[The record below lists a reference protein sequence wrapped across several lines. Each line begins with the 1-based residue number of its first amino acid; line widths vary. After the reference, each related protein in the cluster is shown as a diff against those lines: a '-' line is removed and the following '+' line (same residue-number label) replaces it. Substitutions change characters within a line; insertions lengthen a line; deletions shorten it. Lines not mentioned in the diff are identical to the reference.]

1 MTVQTPSAPGAPS
14 PSPTRARPSA
24 QPAPGSPSSPGV
36 PVPGAPVLDGTPTP
50 PDDLPAP
57 FDGDGFQSFTGPA
70 SVRYP
75 APDVARGFM
84 LLLIALA
91 NAPFWM
97 VLLRTRAEVTGAD
110 AVWTGLRAAFVD
122 HRSYPLFAM
131 LFGFGLATMARR
143 RIEAGPR
150 STGAVAADADPA
162 VAHASAADTA
172 TARATTSTAAA
183 GATRSGASAAT
194 DITDTATAHR
204 AAIAGARRLIRRRG
218 LWMLV
223 FAAVHGALFMGDIIG
238 AYALIAIILAGPTA
252 GRGRRTQAVI
262 GGLSAAV
269 CLGYMLYI
277 GWFLSVGGVTV
288 STAGAAGGGGVGG
301 IAEMLHG
308 PLYPAVSL
316 VLWTG
321 GTMVT
326 ILTSLTLPA
335 ALLGVRL
342 ADTDLLTR
350 PDRHRRALL
359 VGGAAAL
366 IVGAVGA
373 LPRILPS
380 LGIGVPARVTVVAS
394 ALDVATGMVGACG
407 WLALLAAWAGSSAG
421 APLRG
426 ARRLLSAVGRRS
438 MTVYVGQSLLF
449 ALVFGLLAH
458 CGAPAPHQTTAA
470 LIGVAVWA
478 VLAGACAWMEHG
490 GRTRGPL
497 EILLRRAVAAS
508 ARRR

>member
-1 MTVQTPSAPGAPS
+1 M
-14 PSPTRARPSA
+14 
-24 QPAPGSPSSPGV
+24 
-36 PVPGAPVLDGTPTP
+36 PGAPVLDGAPSPGAPTP

-110 AVWTGLRAAFVD
+110 AVWMGLRAALVD

-143 RIEAGPR
+143 RIEASPR
-150 STGAVAADADPA
+150 STAAVAADADPA
-162 VAHASAADTA
+162 VAHASTAAA
-172 TARATTSTAAA
+172 TARTGA
-183 GATRSGASAAT
+183 GGISAAR
-194 DITDTATAHR
+194 R
-204 AAIAGARRLIRRRG
+204 AAPAADARRLIRGRG

-238 AYALIAIILAGPTA
+238 AYALIAVVLAGPIA
-252 GRGRRTQAVI
+252 GRGRRTQAVV

-288 STAGAAGGGGVGG
+288 GTAGAAGGGVVGG
-301 IAEMLHG
+301 IAEMLRG

-316 VLWTG
+316 VLWAG

-366 IVGAVGA
+366 AVGAVGA
-373 LPRILPS
+373 LPRVLPS
-380 LGIGVPARVTVVAS
+380 LGVGVPARVTVVAS

-407 WLALLAAWAGSSAG
+407 WLALLAAWAGPGAG

-449 ALVFGLLAH
+449 ALVFGLLAR

>member
-1 MTVQTPSAPGAPS
+1 M
-14 PSPTRARPSA
+14 
-24 QPAPGSPSSPGV
+24 
-36 PVPGAPVLDGTPTP
+36 PGAPVLDGTPTP
-50 PDDLPAP
+50 PDDVPAP
-57 FDGDGFQSFTGPA
+57 PGDGFQSFTGPA

-110 AVWTGLRAAFVD
+110 AVWMGLRAAFVD

-143 RIEAGPR
+143 RTEAGPR
-150 STGAVAADADPA
+150 STAAVAADADPA

-172 TARATTSTAAA
+172 TARATTSTTAATARTGA
-183 GATRSGASAAT
+183 GGISAAR
-194 DITDTATAHR
+194 R
-204 AAIAGARRLIRRRG
+204 AAPAAGARRLIRRRG

-238 AYALIAIILAGPTA
+238 AYALIAIVLAGPIA
-252 GRGRRTQAVI
+252 GRGRRPLTVV

-288 STAGAAGGGGVGG
+288 STAGAAGGGVVGG
-301 IAEMLHG
+301 IAEMLRG
-308 PLYPAVSL
+308 PLYPTVSL
-316 VLWTG
+316 VLWAG

-359 VGGAAAL
+359 IGGAAAL
-366 IVGAVGA
+366 AVGAVGA
-373 LPRILPS
+373 LPRVLPS
-380 LGIGVPARVTVVAS
+380 LGVGVPARVTVVAS

-407 WLALLAAWAGSSAG
+407 WLALLAAWAGPGTG

-426 ARRLLSAVGRRS
+426 ARWLLSAVGRRS

-449 ALVFGLLAH
+449 ALVFGLLAR

-478 VLAGACAWMEHG
+478 ALAGACAWMEHG

>member
-1 MTVQTPSAPGAPS
+1 MTVQTPSTPGAPS
-14 PSPTRARPSA
+14 PSPTRARPST
-24 QPAPGSPSSPGV
+24 QSAPGSPSSPEV
-36 PVPGAPVLDGTPTP
+36 PVPGAPVLDGAPSPGAPTP

-57 FDGDGFQSFTGPA
+57 PGDGFQSFTGPA

-110 AVWTGLRAAFVD
+110 AVWMGLRAAFVD

-150 STGAVAADADPA
+150 STAAVAADADPA
-162 VAHASAADTA
+162 VAHASSAADTA

-183 GATRSGASAAT
+183 TARTGAGGISAAR
-194 DITDTATAHR
+194 R
-204 AAIAGARRLIRRRG
+204 AAPAAGARRLIRRRG

-238 AYALIAIILAGPTA
+238 AYALIAIVLAGPIA
-252 GRGRRTQAVI
+252 GRGRRPLTVV

-288 STAGAAGGGGVGG
+288 STAGAAGGGVVGG
-301 IAEMLHG
+301 IAEMLRG
-308 PLYPAVSL
+308 PLYPTVSL
-316 VLWTG
+316 VLWAG

-407 WLALLAAWAGSSAG
+407 WLALLAAWAGPGTG

-426 ARRLLSAVGRRS
+426 VRWLLSAVGRRS

-449 ALVFGLLAH
+449 ALVFGLLAR
-458 CGAPAPHQTTAA
+458 CGAPPPHQTTAA

-478 VLAGACAWMEHG
+478 ALAGACAWMEHG

>member
-1 MTVQTPSAPGAPS
+1 M
-14 PSPTRARPSA
+14 
-24 QPAPGSPSSPGV
+24 
-36 PVPGAPVLDGTPTP
+36 PGAPVLDGAPSPGAPTP

-57 FDGDGFQSFTGPA
+57 PGDGFQSFTGPA

-110 AVWTGLRAAFVD
+110 AVWMGLRAAFVD

-150 STGAVAADADPA
+150 STAAVAADADPA

-172 TARATTSTAAA
+172 TAR
-183 GATRSGASAAT
+183 ATRSGASAAT

-238 AYALIAIILAGPTA
+238 AYALIAVVLADPIA

-288 STAGAAGGGGVGG
+288 GTAGAAGGGVVGG
-301 IAEMLHG
+301 ITEMLRG

-316 VLWTG
+316 VLWAG

-335 ALLGVRL
+335 TLLGVRL

-366 IVGAVGA
+366 AVGAVGA
-373 LPRILPS
+373 LPRVLPS
-380 LGIGVPARVTVVAS
+380 LGVGVPARVTVVAS

-407 WLALLAAWAGSSAG
+407 WLALLAAWAGPSAG

-438 MTVYVGQSLLF
+438 MSVYIGQSLLF
-449 ALVFGLLAH
+449 ALVFGALLLT
-458 CGAPAPHQTTAA
+458 GAPAPGEAVLA
-470 LIGVAVWA
+470 LIAVAVWA
-478 VLAGACAWMEHG
+478 ALAGACAWMERS

-497 EILLRRAVAAS
+497 ELLLRHAVAAS

>member
-36 PVPGAPVLDGTPTP
+36 PVPGAPVLDGAPSPGAPTP

-57 FDGDGFQSFTGPA
+57 PGGSFQSFTGPA

-110 AVWTGLRAAFVD
+110 AVWMGLRAAFVD

-150 STGAVAADADPA
+150 STAAVTADADPA
-162 VAHASAADTA
+162 VAHASATDTA
-172 TARATTSTAAA
+172 TARAATTSTAAA
-183 GATRSGASAAT
+183 TARTGAGGISAAR
-194 DITDTATAHR
+194 R
-204 AAIAGARRLIRRRG
+204 AAPAAGARRLIRRRG

-238 AYALIAIILAGPTA
+238 AYALIAVVLASPIA

-288 STAGAAGGGGVGG
+288 STAGAAGGGVVGG
-301 IAEMLHG
+301 IAEMLRG
-308 PLYPAVSL
+308 PLYPAASL
-316 VLWTG
+316 VLWAG

-373 LPRILPS
+373 LPRVLPS
-380 LGIGVPARVTVVAS
+380 LGVGVPARVTVVAS

-407 WLALLAAWAGSSAG
+407 WLALLAAWAGPGTG

-426 ARRLLSAVGRRS
+426 ARWLLSAVGRRS

-449 ALVFGLLAH
+449 ALVFGLLAR

>member
-36 PVPGAPVLDGTPTP
+36 PVPGAPVLDGTPSPGTPTP

-57 FDGDGFQSFTGPA
+57 FGGGSFQSFTDPA

-97 VLLRTRAEVTGAD
+97 VLFRTRAEVTGAD
-110 AVWTGLRAAFVD
+110 TIWMGLRAALVD

-143 RIEAGPR
+143 RIEASPR
-150 STGAVAADADPA
+150 STAAVAADADPA
-162 VAHASAADTA
+162 VAH
-172 TARATTSTAAA
+172 
-183 GATRSGASAAT
+183 ASAAT

-204 AAIAGARRLIRRRG
+204 AATADARRLIRRRG

-238 AYALIAIILAGPTA
+238 AYALIAVVLAGPIA
-252 GRGRRTQAVI
+252 GRGRRTQAVV

-288 STAGAAGGGGVGG
+288 STAGAAGGGVVGG
-301 IAEMLHG
+301 IAEMLRG

-316 VLWTG
+316 VLWAG

-366 IVGAVGA
+366 VVGAAGV

-380 LGIGVPARVTVVAS
+380 LGVGVPAGVTVVAS

-407 WLALLAAWAGSSAG
+407 WLALLAAWAGPGAG

-449 ALVFGLLAH
+449 ALVFGLLAR

-478 VLAGACAWMEHG
+478 ALAGACAWMEHG

>member
-1 MTVQTPSAPGAPS
+1 M
-14 PSPTRARPSA
+14 
-24 QPAPGSPSSPGV
+24 
-36 PVPGAPVLDGTPTP
+36 PGAPVLDGAPSPGAPTP

-57 FDGDGFQSFTGPA
+57 PGGSFQSFTGPA

-110 AVWTGLRAAFVD
+110 AVWMGLRAALVD

-150 STGAVAADADPA
+150 STTAVAADADPA

-183 GATRSGASAAT
+183 TAATRSGAS

-238 AYALIAIILAGPTA
+238 AYALIAVVLADPIA
-252 GRGRRTQAVI
+252 GRGRRTQAVV
-262 GGLSAAV
+262 GGLSTAV

-288 STAGAAGGGGVGG
+288 GTAGAAGGGVVGG
-301 IAEMLHG
+301 ITEMLRG

-316 VLWTG
+316 VLWAG

-335 ALLGVRL
+335 TLLGVRL

-366 IVGAVGA
+366 AVGAVGA
-373 LPRILPS
+373 LPRVLPS
-380 LGIGVPARVTVVAS
+380 LGVGVPARVTIVAS

-407 WLALLAAWAGSSAG
+407 WLALLAAWAGPGAG
-421 APLRG
+421 APLHG

-438 MTVYVGQSLLF
+438 MSVYIGQSLLF

-458 CGAPAPHQTTAA
+458 CGAPPPRQTTAA

-478 VLAGACAWMEHG
+478 VLAGACTWMERS

>member
-1 MTVQTPSAPGAPS
+1 MTVQTPLTPGAPS
-14 PSPTRARPSA
+14 PSPTRARPSTQSA
-24 QPAPGSPSSPGV
+24 PGNSPLPGVPAPGAPAPGGAPSPG
-36 PVPGAPVLDGTPTP
+36 APTP

-75 APDVARGFM
+75 APDIARGFM

-97 VLLRTRAEVTGAD
+97 VLFRTRAEVTGAD
-110 AVWTGLRAAFVD
+110 TIWMGLRAAFVD

-143 RIEAGPR
+143 RTEAGPR
-150 STGAVAADADPA
+150 STAAAAADADPA
-162 VAHASAADTA
+162 ASIAASTSATAA
-172 TARATTSTAAA
+172 TARSATA
-183 GATRSGASAAT
+183 GVTPAAT
-194 DITDTATAHR
+194 GMNAAHR
-204 AAIAGARRLIRRRG
+204 IAPAADARRLIRGRG

-238 AYALIAIILAGPTA
+238 AYALIAVVLAGPIA
-252 GRGRRTQAVI
+252 GRGRRTQAVV
-262 GGLSAAV
+262 GGLSTAV

-288 STAGAAGGGGVGG
+288 GTAGAAGGGVVGG
-301 IAEMLHG
+301 ITEMLRG

-316 VLWTG
+316 VLWAG

-350 PDRHRRALL
+350 PDHHRRALL

-366 IVGAVGA
+366 AVGAVGA
-373 LPRILPS
+373 LPRVLPS

-407 WLALLAAWAGSSAG
+407 WLALLAAWAGPGTG

-449 ALVFGLLAH
+449 ALVFGLLAR
-458 CGAPAPHQTTAA
+458 CGAPPPHQTTAA

-478 VLAGACAWMEHG
+478 VLAGTCARMERS

>member
-14 PSPTRARPSA
+14 PSPTRARPST
-24 QPAPGSPSSPGV
+24 QSAPGNSPLPGV
-36 PVPGAPVLDGTPTP
+36 PAPGAPVLDGAPSPGAPTP

-97 VLLRTRAEVTGAD
+97 VLFRTRAEVTGAD
-110 AVWTGLRAAFVD
+110 TIWMGLRAALVD

-143 RIEAGPR
+143 RTEAGPR
-150 STGAVAADADPA
+150 STAAVAADADPA

-183 GATRSGASAAT
+183 TARTGAGGISAAR
-194 DITDTATAHR
+194 R
-204 AAIAGARRLIRRRG
+204 AAPAADARRLIRRRG

-238 AYALIAIILAGPTA
+238 AYALIAVVLAGPIA
-252 GRGRRTQAVI
+252 GRGRRTQAVV
-262 GGLSAAV
+262 GVLSAAV

-288 STAGAAGGGGVGG
+288 GTAGAAGGGVVGG
-301 IAEMLHG
+301 ITEMLRG

-316 VLWTG
+316 VLWAG

-350 PDRHRRALL
+350 PDHHRRALL

-366 IVGAVGA
+366 AVGAVGA
-373 LPRILPS
+373 LPRVLPS

-407 WLALLAAWAGSSAG
+407 WLALLAAWAGPGAG

-449 ALVFGLLAH
+449 ALVFGLLAR
-458 CGAPAPHQTTAA
+458 CGAPPPHQTTAA

-478 VLAGACAWMEHG
+478 VLAGTCARMERS

>member
-36 PVPGAPVLDGTPTP
+36 PVPGAPVLDGAPSPGAPTP

-57 FDGDGFQSFTGPA
+57 PGGSFQSFTGPA

-110 AVWTGLRAAFVD
+110 AVWMGLRAAFVD

-150 STGAVAADADPA
+150 STAAVAADADPA
-162 VAHASAADTA
+162 VAHASSAADTA
-172 TARATTSTAAA
+172 TTRATTSTAAA
-183 GATRSGASAAT
+183 TARTGAGGISAAR
-194 DITDTATAHR
+194 R
-204 AAIAGARRLIRRRG
+204 AAPAAGARRLIRRRG

-238 AYALIAIILAGPTA
+238 AYALIAVVLASPIA

-288 STAGAAGGGGVGG
+288 STAGAAGGGVVGG
-301 IAEMLHG
+301 IAEMLRG
-308 PLYPAVSL
+308 PLYPAASL
-316 VLWTG
+316 VLWAG

-366 IVGAVGA
+366 AVGAVGA
-373 LPRILPS
+373 LPRVLPS
-380 LGIGVPARVTVVAS
+380 LGVGVPARVTVVAS

-407 WLALLAAWAGSSAG
+407 WLALLAAWAGPGTG

-426 ARRLLSAVGRRS
+426 ARWLLSAVGRRS

-449 ALVFGLLAH
+449 ALVFGLLAR

>member
-1 MTVQTPSAPGAPS
+1 MTVQTPSTPGAPS
-14 PSPTRARPSA
+14 PSPTRARPST
-24 QPAPGSPSSPGV
+24 QSAPGSPSSPEV
-36 PVPGAPVLDGTPTP
+36 PVPGAPVLDGAPSPGAPTP

-57 FDGDGFQSFTGPA
+57 PGDGFQSFTGPA

-110 AVWTGLRAAFVD
+110 AVWMGLRAAFVD

-150 STGAVAADADPA
+150 STAAVAADADPA

-183 GATRSGASAAT
+183 TARTGAGGISAAR
-194 DITDTATAHR
+194 R
-204 AAIAGARRLIRRRG
+204 AAPAAGARRLIRRRG

-238 AYALIAIILAGPTA
+238 AYALIAVVLASPIA
-252 GRGRRTQAVI
+252 ERGRRTQAVV
-262 GGLSAAV
+262 GGLSTAV

-288 STAGAAGGGGVGG
+288 GTAGAAGGGVVGG
-301 IAEMLHG
+301 IAEMLRG

-316 VLWTG
+316 VLWAG

-366 IVGAVGA
+366 AVGAVGA

-380 LGIGVPARVTVVAS
+380 LGVGVPARVTVVAS

-407 WLALLAAWAGSSAG
+407 WLALLAAWAGPGAG

-426 ARRLLSAVGRRS
+426 ARWLLSAVGRRS

-449 ALVFGLLAH
+449 ALVFGLLAR

-478 VLAGACAWMEHG
+478 ALAGACAWMEHG

>member
-1 MTVQTPSAPGAPS
+1 MIVQTPLTPGAPAPAGAPS
-14 PSPTRARPSA
+14 PGA
-24 QPAPGSPSSPGV
+24 PAPPT
-36 PVPGAPVLDGTPTP
+36 GAPV
-50 PDDLPAP
+50 P
-57 FDGDGFQSFTGPA
+57 FGGGFQSFTGPA

-91 NAPFWM
+91 NAPFWL
-97 VLLRTRAEVTGAD
+97 VLFRDRAEVTGAD
-110 AVWTGLRAAFVD
+110 TIWTGLRAALVD

-143 RIEAGPR
+143 RIEADLR
-150 STGAVAADADPA
+150 SAGAHVDPA
-162 VAHASAADTA
+162 DVDPTAARTA
-172 TARATTSTAAA
+172 NRATAAA
-183 GATRSGASAAT
+183 N
-194 DITDTATAHR
+194 R
-204 AAIAGARRLIRRRG
+204 AAARARRLIRRRG
-218 LWMLV
+218 MWMLV

-238 AYALIAIILAGPTA
+238 AYALIAVALAGVIA
-252 GRGRRTQAVI
+252 GRERRSQAVI
-262 GGLSAAV
+262 GGLCAAV

-277 GWFLSVGGVTV
+277 GWFISAGGVTV
-288 STAGAAGGGGVGG
+288 GTAGAAGG
-301 IAEMLHG
+301 IAGDIMEMLRG

-316 VLWTG
+316 VLWAG
-321 GTMVT
+321 DTMVT
-326 ILTSLTLPA
+326 ILTSLALPA

-407 WLALLAAWAGSSAG
+407 WLALLAAWAGPG
-421 APLRG
+421 GGPLRG
-426 ARRLLSAVGRRS
+426 ARWLLAAVGRRS
-438 MTVYVGQSLLF
+438 MSVYIGQSILF
-449 ALVFGLLAH
+449 ALVFGALAR
-458 CGAPAPHQTTAA
+458 CGAPPPHQTTAA

-478 VLAGACAWMEHG
+478 TLALACAWMEHG

-508 ARRR
+508 AGRR

>member
-1 MTVQTPSAPGAPS
+1 M
-14 PSPTRARPSA
+14 
-24 QPAPGSPSSPGV
+24 
-36 PVPGAPVLDGTPTP
+36 PGAPVLDGTPAPT
-50 PDDLPAP
+50 DDVPAP
-57 FDGDGFQSFTGPA
+57 PGDGFQSFTGPA

-97 VLLRTRAEVTGAD
+97 ILLRTRAEVTGAD

-162 VAHASAADTA
+162 VAYASAADTA

-183 GATRSGASAAT
+183 DASADTATARATRSGASAAT

-238 AYALIAIILAGPTA
+238 AYALIAVVLADPIA
-252 GRGRRTQAVI
+252 GRGRRPLTVV

-288 STAGAAGGGGVGG
+288 GTAGAAGGGVVGG
-301 IAEMLHG
+301 IAEMLRG

-316 VLWTG
+316 VLWAG

-366 IVGAVGA
+366 AVGAVGA
-373 LPRILPS
+373 LPRVLPS
-380 LGIGVPARVTVVAS
+380 LGVGVPARVTVVAS

-407 WLALLAAWAGSSAG
+407 WLALLAAWAGPG
-421 APLRG
+421 GGPLRG

-449 ALVFGLLAH
+449 ALVFGLLAR

-478 VLAGACAWMEHG
+478 ALAGACAWMEHG

>member
-1 MTVQTPSAPGAPS
+1 M
-14 PSPTRARPSA
+14 
-24 QPAPGSPSSPGV
+24 
-36 PVPGAPVLDGTPTP
+36 PGAPVLDGTPTP
-50 PDDLPAP
+50 PDDVPAP
-57 FDGDGFQSFTGPA
+57 PGDGFQSFTDPA

-97 VLLRTRAEVTGAD
+97 VLFRTRAEVTGAD
-110 AVWTGLRAAFVD
+110 TIWMGLRAALVD

-143 RIEAGPR
+143 RTEAGPR
-150 STGAVAADADPA
+150 STAAVAADADPA

-172 TARATTSTAAA
+172 TARATTSTTAATARTGA
-183 GATRSGASAAT
+183 GGISAAR
-194 DITDTATAHR
+194 R
-204 AAIAGARRLIRRRG
+204 AAPAAGARRLIRRRG

-238 AYALIAIILAGPTA
+238 AYALIAIVLAGPIA
-252 GRGRRTQAVI
+252 GRGRRPLTVV

-288 STAGAAGGGGVGG
+288 STAGAAGGGVVGG
-301 IAEMLHG
+301 IAEMLRG
-308 PLYPAVSL
+308 PLYPTVSL
-316 VLWTG
+316 VLWAG

-359 VGGAAAL
+359 IGGAAAL
-366 IVGAVGA
+366 AVGAVGA
-373 LPRILPS
+373 LPRVLPS
-380 LGIGVPARVTVVAS
+380 LGVGVPARVTVVAS

-407 WLALLAAWAGSSAG
+407 WLALLAAWAGPGTG

-426 ARRLLSAVGRRS
+426 ARWLLSAVGRRS

-449 ALVFGLLAH
+449 ALVFGLLAR
-458 CGAPAPHQTTAA
+458 CGAPPPHQMTAA

-478 VLAGACAWMEHG
+478 VLAGACAWMERS

>member
-1 MTVQTPSAPGAPS
+1 M
-14 PSPTRARPSA
+14 
-24 QPAPGSPSSPGV
+24 
-36 PVPGAPVLDGTPTP
+36 PGAPVLDGAPSPGAPTP

-57 FDGDGFQSFTGPA
+57 PGDGFQSFTGPA

-110 AVWTGLRAAFVD
+110 AVWMGLRAAFVD

-143 RIEAGPR
+143 RIEASPR
-150 STGAVAADADPA
+150 STAAVAADADPA

-172 TARATTSTAAA
+172 TAR
-183 GATRSGASAAT
+183 ATRSGASAAT

-238 AYALIAIILAGPTA
+238 AYALIATVLAGPIA
-252 GRGRRTQAVI
+252 GRGRRPLTVV

-288 STAGAAGGGGVGG
+288 STAGAAGGGVVGG
-301 IAEMLHG
+301 IAEMLRG

-316 VLWTG
+316 VLWAG

-350 PDRHRRALL
+350 PDCHRRALL

-366 IVGAVGA
+366 AVGAVGA
-373 LPRILPS
+373 LPRVLPS
-380 LGIGVPARVTVVAS
+380 LGVGVPARVTVVAS

-407 WLALLAAWAGSSAG
+407 WLALLAAWAGPGAG

-449 ALVFGLLAH
+449 ALVFGLLAR
-458 CGAPAPHQTTAA
+458 CGAPAPHQTAAA

-478 VLAGACAWMEHG
+478 ALAGACAWMEHG

>member
-1 MTVQTPSAPGAPS
+1 MTVQTPSTPGVPS

-50 PDDLPAP
+50 PDDVPAP
-57 FDGDGFQSFTGPA
+57 PGDGFQSFTGPA

-110 AVWTGLRAAFVD
+110 AVWMGLRAAFVD

-143 RIEAGPR
+143 RTEAGPR
-150 STGAVAADADPA
+150 STAAVAADADPA

-172 TARATTSTAAA
+172 TARATTSTTAATARTGA
-183 GATRSGASAAT
+183 GGISAAR
-194 DITDTATAHR
+194 R
-204 AAIAGARRLIRRRG
+204 AAPAAGARRLIRRRG

-238 AYALIAIILAGPTA
+238 AYALIAVVLAGPIA
-252 GRGRRTQAVI
+252 GRGRRTQAVV

-288 STAGAAGGGGVGG
+288 STAGAAGGGVVGG
-301 IAEMLHG
+301 IAEMLRG

-316 VLWTG
+316 VLWAG

-359 VGGAAAL
+359 VGGATAL
-366 IVGAVGA
+366 AVGAVGA
-373 LPRILPS
+373 LPRVLPS
-380 LGIGVPARVTVVAS
+380 LGVGVPARVTVVAS

-407 WLALLAAWAGSSAG
+407 WLALLAAWAGPG
-421 APLRG
+421 TGTPLHG

-438 MTVYVGQSLLF
+438 MSVYIGQSLLF

-458 CGAPAPHQTTAA
+458 CGAPPPHQTTAA

-478 VLAGACAWMEHG
+478 ALAGACAWMEHG

>member
-36 PVPGAPVLDGTPTP
+36 PVPGAPVLDGTPSPGTPTP

-57 FDGDGFQSFTGPA
+57 FDGGSFQSFTDPA

-172 TARATTSTAAA
+172 TARAT
-183 GATRSGASAAT
+183 RSGASAAT
-194 DITDTATAHR
+194 DITDTAAAHR
-204 AAIAGARRLIRRRG
+204 DAIAGARRLIRRRG

-238 AYALIAIILAGPTA
+238 AYALIAIVLAGPIA
-252 GRGRRTQAVI
+252 GRGRRPLTVV

-288 STAGAAGGGGVGG
+288 STAGAAGGGVVGG
-301 IAEMLHG
+301 IAEMLRG
-308 PLYPAVSL
+308 PLYPTVSL
-316 VLWTG
+316 VLWAG

-407 WLALLAAWAGSSAG
+407 WLALLAAWAGPGTG

-426 ARRLLSAVGRRS
+426 ARWLLSAVGRRS
-438 MTVYVGQSLLF
+438 MTVYVGQTVLF
-449 ALVFGLLAH
+449 VLVFGTLRLA
-458 CGAPAPHQTTAA
+458 GAPA
-470 LIGVAVWA
+470 LDEVIGVSVAVAVWA
-478 VLAGACAWMEHG
+478 VLAGACAWMERS

>member
-1 MTVQTPSAPGAPS
+1 MTVQTPSAPGAPP

-24 QPAPGSPSSPGV
+24 QPAPGSPSSPEV
-36 PVPGAPVLDGTPTP
+36 PVPGAPVLDGAPSPGAPTP

-57 FDGDGFQSFTGPA
+57 PGGSFQSFTGPA

-110 AVWTGLRAAFVD
+110 AVWMGLRAAFVD

-131 LFGFGLATMARR
+131 LFGFGLATTARR

-150 STGAVAADADPA
+150 STAAVAADADPA
-162 VAHASAADTA
+162 VAHASTAAA
-172 TARATTSTAAA
+172 TARTGA
-183 GATRSGASAAT
+183 GGISAAR
-194 DITDTATAHR
+194 R
-204 AAIAGARRLIRRRG
+204 AAPAAGARRLIRRRG

-238 AYALIAIILAGPTA
+238 AYALIAVVLAGPIA

-288 STAGAAGGGGVGG
+288 GTAGAAGGGVVGG
-301 IAEMLHG
+301 IAEMLRG

-316 VLWTG
+316 VLWAG

-359 VGGAAAL
+359 VGGATAL
-366 IVGAVGA
+366 AVGAVGA
-373 LPRILPS
+373 LPRVLPS
-380 LGIGVPARVTVVAS
+380 LGVGVPARVTVVAS

-407 WLALLAAWAGSSAG
+407 WLALLAAWAGPG
-421 APLRG
+421 TGTPLHG

-438 MTVYVGQSLLF
+438 MSVYIGQSLLF
-449 ALVFGLLAH
+449 ALVFGLLAR
-458 CGAPAPHQTTAA
+458 CGASAPHQTTAA

-478 VLAGACAWMEHG
+478 VLAGACAWMERS

>member
-1 MTVQTPSAPGAPS
+1 M
-14 PSPTRARPSA
+14 
-24 QPAPGSPSSPGV
+24 
-36 PVPGAPVLDGTPTP
+36 PGAPVLDGAPSPGAPTP
-50 PDDLPAP
+50 PDDVPAP
-57 FDGDGFQSFTGPA
+57 PGDGFQSFTGPA

-110 AVWTGLRAAFVD
+110 AVWMGLRAALVD

-172 TARATTSTAAA
+172 TARAT
-183 GATRSGASAAT
+183 RSGASAAT

-204 AAIAGARRLIRRRG
+204 DAIAGARRLIRRRG

-238 AYALIAIILAGPTA
+238 AYALIAVVLAGPIA
-252 GRGRRTQAVI
+252 GRGRRPLTVV

-288 STAGAAGGGGVGG
+288 GTAGAAGGGVVGG
-301 IAEMLHG
+301 IAEMLRG

-316 VLWTG
+316 VLWAG

-366 IVGAVGA
+366 AVGAVGA
-373 LPRILPS
+373 LPRVLPS
-380 LGIGVPARVTVVAS
+380 LGVGVPARVTVVAS

-407 WLALLAAWAGSSAG
+407 WLALLAAWAGPGAG

-449 ALVFGLLAH
+449 ALVFGLLAR
-458 CGAPAPHQTTAA
+458 CGAPAPRQTTAA

-478 VLAGACAWMEHG
+478 ALAGACAWMEHG

>member
-1 MTVQTPSAPGAPS
+1 MTVQTPSAPGAPP
-14 PSPTRARPSA
+14 PSPTRARPST
-24 QPAPGSPSSPGV
+24 QSAPGNSPLPGV
-36 PVPGAPVLDGTPTP
+36 PVPGAPVLDGAPSPGAPTP

-57 FDGDGFQSFTGPA
+57 PGDGFQSFTGPA

-110 AVWTGLRAAFVD
+110 AVWMGLRAALVD

-150 STGAVAADADPA
+150 STAAVAADADPA
-162 VAHASAADTA
+162 VAHASSAADTA
-172 TARATTSTAAA
+172 TTRATTSTAAA
-183 GATRSGASAAT
+183 TARTGAGGISAAR
-194 DITDTATAHR
+194 R
-204 AAIAGARRLIRRRG
+204 AAPAAGARRLIRRRG

-238 AYALIAIILAGPTA
+238 AYALIAVVLAGPIA

-288 STAGAAGGGGVGG
+288 GTAGAAGGGVVGG
-301 IAEMLHG
+301 IAEMLRG

-316 VLWTG
+316 VLWAG

-366 IVGAVGA
+366 AVGAVGA
-373 LPRILPS
+373 LPRVLPS
-380 LGIGVPARVTVVAS
+380 LGVGVPARVTVVAS

-407 WLALLAAWAGSSAG
+407 WLALLAAWAGPGAG
-421 APLRG
+421 APLRR

-449 ALVFGLLAH
+449 ALVFGLLAR

>member
-1 MTVQTPSAPGAPS
+1 M
-14 PSPTRARPSA
+14 
-24 QPAPGSPSSPGV
+24 
-36 PVPGAPVLDGTPTP
+36 PGAPVLDGAPSPGAPTP

-57 FDGDGFQSFTGPA
+57 FDGDGFQSFTDPA

-172 TARATTSTAAA
+172 TARAT
-183 GATRSGASAAT
+183 RSGASAAT
-194 DITDTATAHR
+194 DITDTAAAHR
-204 AAIAGARRLIRRRG
+204 DAIAGARRLIRRRG

-238 AYALIAIILAGPTA
+238 AYALIAIVLAGPIA
-252 GRGRRTQAVI
+252 GRGRRPLAVV

-288 STAGAAGGGGVGG
+288 STAGAAGGGVVGG
-301 IAEMLHG
+301 IAEMLRG
-308 PLYPAVSL
+308 PLYPTVSL
-316 VLWTG
+316 VLWAG

-407 WLALLAAWAGSSAG
+407 WLALLAAWAGPGTG

-426 ARRLLSAVGRRS
+426 ARWLLSAVGRRS
-438 MTVYVGQSLLF
+438 MTVYVGQTVLF
-449 ALVFGLLAH
+449 VLVFGTLRLA
-458 CGAPAPHQTTAA
+458 GAPALDEVLGVSVA
-470 LIGVAVWA
+470 VAVWA
-478 VLAGACAWMEHG
+478 VLAGACAWMERS

>member
-1 MTVQTPSAPGAPS
+1 MNAAHRIAP
-14 PSPTRARPSA
+14 
-24 QPAPGSPSSPGV
+24 
-36 PVPGAPVLDGTPTP
+36 
-50 PDDLPAP
+50 
-57 FDGDGFQSFTGPA
+57 
-70 SVRYP
+70 
-75 APDVARGFM
+75 
-84 LLLIALA
+84 
-91 NAPFWM
+91 
-97 VLLRTRAEVTGAD
+97 
-110 AVWTGLRAAFVD
+110 
-122 HRSYPLFAM
+122 
-131 LFGFGLATMARR
+131 
-143 RIEAGPR
+143 
-150 STGAVAADADPA
+150 AAD
-162 VAHASAADTA
+162 
-172 TARATTSTAAA
+172 
-183 GATRSGASAAT
+183 
-194 DITDTATAHR
+194 
-204 AAIAGARRLIRRRG
+204 ARRLIRGRG

-238 AYALIAIILAGPTA
+238 AYALIAVVLAGPIA
-252 GRGRRTQAVI
+252 GRGRRTQAVV

-288 STAGAAGGGGVGG
+288 GTAGAAGGGVVGG
-301 IAEMLHG
+301 IAEMLRG

-316 VLWTG
+316 VLWAG

-359 VGGAAAL
+359 VSGAAAL
-366 IVGAVGA
+366 AVGAVGA
-373 LPRILPS
+373 LPRVLPS
-380 LGIGVPARVTVVAS
+380 LGVGVPARVTVVAS

-407 WLALLAAWAGSSAG
+407 WLALLAAWAGPGAG

-449 ALVFGLLAH
+449 ALVFGLLAR

-478 VLAGACAWMEHG
+478 ALAGACAWMEHG